1 MEPASGRGGA
11 PTLRKLRRIAAR
23 NAALARETELE
34 MKWESPSWT
43 DIRMDAEIGSY
54 QNDFDVENNQIRAAQ
69 EPGGGPVPI
78 DAD

>member
-1 MEPASGRGGA
+1 
-11 PTLRKLRRIAAR
+11 
-23 NAALARETELE
+23 